1 MRGHAVAGRGMRV
14 VLVAGML
21 ALVFVCLSAAVVSA
35 SAPGWS
41 KPVNVTDTTGESSVN
56 AIHALS
62 CVSRSFCVAVTTSG
76 EAVRWSGST
85 WSAPTEIASGGVDE
99 LSCASVSFCIAIGS
113 GETSTTLANG
123 ETSTSGYALTLTWNG
138 SVWGTTTTNLGD
150 SQPITDVSCASVSF
164 CLAVDSQGDTLTWN
178 GSTWSAP
185 SDEGGGGPDSVSC
198 VSATF
203 CASAS
208 DADDGDALTT
218 WNGSAWSAPTTLDN
232 LDNALGFQVSCA
244 SASLCFA
251 FNAREQGGGYVA
263 TWNGSTWGAP
273 VLIDRTKL
281 GGLPNSIDGVS
292 CVSASFCVAV
302 DFGGNALTW
311 NGSAWSVP
319 AKADKSGFDTLNA
332 VSCVSASFCVAGDD
346 GGRVLTYGGAGG
358 PTGVTST
365 GQPTAGQLKASVLAQ
380 LMPKG
385 KAAKLAALIKATGY
399 STSFAALGAGTL
411 VIDWYYLPKGAH
423 LASSKPK
430 PVLVAAGKRTFAE
443 AGIQSITL
451 KLTTAGKK
459 LLKHAKRITLTANG
473 TFTAPGTPT
482 VTATKRFTLTR

>member
-1 MRGHAVAGRGMRV
+1 M
-14 VLVAGML
+14 
-21 ALVFVCLSAAVVSA
+21 
-35 SAPGWS
+35 
-41 KPVNVTDTTGESSVN
+41 TDTTPATDG
-56 AIHALS
+56 
-62 CVSRSFCVAVTTSG
+62 
-76 EAVRWSGST
+76 
-85 WSAPTEIASGGVDE
+85 
-99 LSCASVSFCIAIGS
+99 
-113 GETSTTLANG
+113 
-123 ETSTSGYALTLTWNG
+123 
-138 SVWGTTTTNLGD
+138 VWGTTTTNLGD

-178 GSTWSAP
+178 VSTWSAP

-281 GGLPNSIDGVS
+281 G
-292 CVSASFCVAV
+292 
-302 DFGGNALTW
+302 
-311 NGSAWSVP
+311 AWSVP

-380 LMPKG
+380 LMPEG

-399 STSFAALGAGTL
+399 STSFAALGAGT
-411 VIDWYYLPKGAH
+411 
-423 LASSKPK
+423 
-430 PVLVAAGKRTFAE
+430 RTFAE